1 MSFKTGFTEQLG
13 RIAAATVVEIAT
25 KVVHK
30 LVVKPASN
38 ESRDHNLSDE
48 EYLNKYTR
56 RYPELEAMDIFYAFV
71 DQVAGTP
78 GAHRH
83 MKFNE
88 MVDLLDEEMPNWEEE
103 LSEANDARK
112 SETAEKVF
120 GTGAHYYAYVNSR
133 VPHIDNLDLFEELFD
148 EVTETKKARYI
159 LDLKYSEMIKILD
172 EKCPEWETILD
183 EKIADR
189 ESLEP
194 EGHLN
199 NPISRETLD
208 SIAQLFREYDEKDD
222 ENTDNDEKEN

>member
-25 KVVHK
+25 KVVHN

-48 EYLNKYTR
+48 EYLNNYTR

-88 MVDLLDEEMPNWEEE
+88 MVDLLDEEMSNWEEE
-103 LSEANDARK
+103 LSEANEARK

-189 ESLEP
+189 ETLES
-194 EGHLN
+194 EGHLDN
-199 NPISRETLD
+199 NPIDKETLD
-208 SIAQLFREYDEKDD
+208 SFNRIFEKYYEKPA
-222 ENTDNDEKEN
+222 ENNEEDK